1 MLLIDPL
8 ALSGRGG
15 TIHRRIQN
23 ELSEALKE
31 VKKTVDTEGQ
41 IKLPNNTSRFGDVVV
56 RGDTKKIVE
65 VHQIGDMRSRG
76 GFHPS
81 SRERGAIM
89 DIREALGDDVR
100 IIFHDKKQRITLIDP
115 DKGENWKIPSAK
127 HRKLS
132 YIKK

>member
-1 MLLIDPL
+1 
-8 ALSGRGG
+8 
-15 TIHRRIQN
+15 
-23 ELSEALKE
+23 
-31 VKKTVDTEGQ
+31 
-41 IKLPNNTSRFGDVVV
+41 
-56 RGDTKKIVE
+56 
-65 VHQIGDMRSRG
+65 
-76 GFHPS
+76 
-81 SRERGAIM
+81 M